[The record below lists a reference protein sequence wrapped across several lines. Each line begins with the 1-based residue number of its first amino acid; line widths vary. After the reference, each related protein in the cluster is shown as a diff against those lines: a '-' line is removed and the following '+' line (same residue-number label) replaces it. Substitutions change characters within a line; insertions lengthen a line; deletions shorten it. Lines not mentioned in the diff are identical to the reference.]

1 MKINIRKSLK
11 LLTLLITSLLI
22 ATASAYTYTYLF
34 MGVGITVTSQQI
46 VWIKDGSTVSGGT
59 VNMTFTVQQGVYTW
73 FNETL
78 YLKNT
83 GTAKNVNITV
93 TNPASTSVFDICKVY
108 VYDNFTGSG
117 TWTLVGT
124 LDALTSD
131 SLLNKSLNADG
142 YFRFDFEI
150 KAKSTASGSD
160 NFEITVVY

>member
-1 MKINIRKSLK
+1 MRTSIKKSLK
-11 LLTLLITSLLI
+11 LLTLLITSSLI

-46 VWIKDGSTVSGGT
+46 VWIKYGSIVPGGT

-83 GTAKNVNITV
+83 DTDTNVNITV
-93 TNPASTSVFDICKVY
+93 TDPASTAVFDICNVY
-108 VYDNFTGSG
+108 VYENSTDPGK
-117 TWTLVGT
+117 WTLVGT

-131 SLLNKSLNADG
+131 SLLNKSLDLNG

-150 KAKSTASGSD
+150 QAKSTASGSD
-160 NFEITVVY
+160 NFEITVAY

>member
-1 MKINIRKSLK
+1 MKTNIKKSLK

-46 VWIKDGSTVSGGT
+46 VWIKDGSIVPGGT

-83 GTAKNVNITV
+83 GATTNVNITV
-93 TNPASTSVFDICKVY
+93 TDPASTSVFDTCNVY
-108 VYDNFTGSG
+108 VYENSTVPG
-117 TWTLVGT
+117 TWTTVGT
-124 LDALTSD
+124 LDALTSA
-131 SLLNKSLNADG
+131 SLLNKSLNS

-150 KAKSTASGSD
+150 KAKSDAVPG
-160 NFEITVVY
+160 NYGFEITVAY